1 MGSWKHNP
9 DLHFL
14 LGTQNGTRPD
24 MKTDVTTTR
33 SSDETLRCTQGSCS
47 CQSYQPGQLRTC
59 LDCRH
64 GWVFHALDKLQ
75 APAQAVCGGA
85 QAEVVVPGV
94 VFDLS
99 SLVLFG
105 AQAVP
110 VRMKILLD
118 RLLSVLPQQQVLHTL
133 LPLGWSLRDYIRGYM
148 LQDSTGRVL
157 DRWLMLSQEEEAV
170 ILPHFLRF
178 GETRPIVELMMQ
190 QDSQANH
197 VAPSGVRPAPQTQ
210 SNLRA
215 FIENCLRNPPP
226 TSRTPG
232 TLSQLQN
239 SGGGSTSLHPLESLT
254 SDLSWLLPLQ
264 LPSPSL
270 LLDLTPPTR
279 PGRVIRLGGDQN
291 QRVGEVRKG
300 RVSCTACGKSFYD
313 KGTLKIHVSAVHLQ
327 VKHGCTVPGCSMLFS
342 SLRSRNR
349 HSANPNPRLSSQ
361 SHKSFGSGGGAG
373 APQPAYQKG
382 RCASGDPAPK
392 KKPRKSSTPVKI
404 AVTTGEGGKIAVTT
418 GEGGKIAVTMGEGGD
433 T

>member
-1 MGSWKHNP
+1 MGSWKPNP
-9 DLHFL
+9 DLLFL
-14 LGTQNGTRPD
+14 HGTQHGTRPD

-75 APAQAVCGGA
+75 APVCGGA

-118 RLLSVLPQQQVLHTL
+118 RLLSVLPQHQVLHTL

-210 SNLRA
+210 SNLQA
-215 FIENCLRNPPP
+215 FIENSLRNPPP
-226 TSRTPG
+226 SSRTPG

-239 SGGGSTSLHPLESLT
+239 SGGGSTSLHPLKSLT
-254 SDLSWLLPLQ
+254 SDLSWLLQ

-291 QRVGEVRKG
+291 KGVGEGPGTGLGSGSSSGSRPVSLTQNNSRTSSFQDPRTPSLSSLSTSPPSTLPPLLSSFPPSLSSSLLSLGVRKG

-313 KGTLKIHVSAVHLQ
+313 KGNQ
-327 VKHGCTVPGCSMLFS
+327 
-342 SLRSRNR
+342 R
-349 HSANPNPRLSSQ
+349 
-361 SHKSFGSGGGAG
+361 
-373 APQPAYQKG
+373 QPI
-382 RCASGDPAPK
+382 P
-392 KKPRKSSTPVKI
+392 
-404 AVTTGEGGKIAVTT
+404 
-418 GEGGKIAVTMGEGGD
+418 
-433 T
+433 

>member
-1 MGSWKHNP
+1 
-9 DLHFL
+9 
-14 LGTQNGTRPD
+14 

-75 APAQAVCGGA
+75 TPAQAVCGGA

-133 LPLGWSLRDYIRGYM
+133 LPLGWTLRDYIRGYM

-197 VAPSGVRPAPQTQ
+197 VTPSGVRPAPQTQ

-215 FIENCLRNPPP
+215 FIENSLRNPPP

-232 TLSQLQN
+232 TLSKLQN

-291 QRVGEVRKG
+291 QGMGEVRKG

-349 HSANPNPRLSSQ
+349 HSANPNPRLLEFPPCDGIRRPPHSTPPPLFAPTPSVSTATSSSQ

-373 APQPAYQKG
+373 APQLAYQKG

-418 GEGGKIAVTMGEGGD
+418 GEG
-433 T
+433 